1 MHAAVIT
8 GGASRWWPLASRI
21 RRRQGGVVGQAGAG
35 SGGIERGPRFD
46 DAMKAVA
53 DDDPLAFLAVLPPT
67 AAIAGGAAWRPLDRE
82 LSRSTVRA
90 DLLGQV
96 GDVVV
101 HGEYVKDRRSDLPL
115 RMVEYR
121 AQIRRRHAD
130 RRIVQ
135 FVLALADDLG
145 VPDHY
150 ADPDGTMVVRWAV
163 VRAADLD
170 RDLLLTRSTTATLA
184 SLAQGTPA
192 ERARALTA
200 AADLIARTDQSRQ
213 RRLLDAAATLAS
225 IHLSLPIIESALKEA
240 TMPVPVRELPL
251 ARALF
256 DEGRAEGRAEG
267 AHEGSMAMSVAILRH
282 RFGDDARI
290 SAAAE
295 ALSDLTEDEAVV
307 KIMAASRLEDLLP

>member
-1 MHAAVIT
+1 MIMHVAAIT
-8 GGASRWWPLASRI
+8 TGMSVVARSVPGTATS
-21 RRRQGGVVGQAGAG
+21 GGVVGQAGAG
-35 SGGIERGPRFD
+35 GGGVGGGPRFD

-53 DDDPLAFLAVLPPT
+53 DDDPLALLAVLPPT
-67 AAIAGGAAWRPLDRE
+67 AAIAAGEAWRPLDRE

-90 DLLGQV
+90 DLLGQD

-184 SLAQGTPA
+184 SLAEGTPA

-240 TMPVPVRELPL
+240 TMPVPIRELPL

-256 DEGRAEGRAEG
+256 DEGRAEG